1 MTTPALARTFF
12 FNMTK
17 TYEIKNLS
25 EIDFYSD
32 PYALIVK
39 YSHLAWLYPPV
50 LFTVM
55 GVGITLALAVQRVSQ
70 NPVVLAY
77 LGGAIAFSYFIF
89 SNTLKTGALVFAANG
104 QGIYYPIYNQKDQF
118 VFLNW
123 DAIKEIAVYTG
134 EDGKT
139 LEITTNFESYTRLP
153 KPCNGHCSL
162 KRDSIFTAKP
172 NGVTTVELYV
182 KTGRQRTSD
191 MMKAIDKLSLSKIKI
206 S

>member
-1 MTTPALARTFF
+1 MI
-12 FNMTK
+12 K
-17 TYEIKNLS
+17 TYETVSLS
-25 EIDFYSD
+25 EVGFDSD
-32 PYALIVK
+32 PLIVR
-39 YSHLAWLYPPV
+39 YSRLAWLYPPV

-55 GVGITLALAVQRVSQ
+55 AVGITLA
-70 NPVVLAY
+70 VVVVNQSPMALAY

-118 VFLNW
+118 VFLSW
-123 DAIKEIAVYTG
+123 DAIKEIAVYTD
-134 EDGKT
+134 EAGKA

-162 KRDSIFTAKP
+162 KRDSLFTAKP

-191 MMKAIDKLSLSKIKI
+191 IMKAIDKLSLSKIKI